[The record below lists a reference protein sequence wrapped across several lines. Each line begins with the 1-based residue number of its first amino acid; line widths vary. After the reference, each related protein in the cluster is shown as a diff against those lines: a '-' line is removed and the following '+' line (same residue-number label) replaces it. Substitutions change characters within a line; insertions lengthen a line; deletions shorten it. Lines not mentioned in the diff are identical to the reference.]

1 MEPVILIRPA
11 SLNDIVAIQQIAHT
25 TWPVA
30 YGAILSAEQ
39 LEFMLAQSYSKESLT
54 EQINTGH
61 SFLLAIEK
69 GIPVGFASFNLLA
82 PQKYKLQKLYV
93 LPTVHKNGAGKLLLD
108 AVIEKVKETG
118 AHSLQLN
125 VNRNNKAIGFYQKM
139 GFEIV
144 EQVDIPI
151 GHGYFMNDYV
161 MEKPL

>member
-1 MEPVILIRPA
+1 MEPVILIRA
-11 SLNDIVAIQQIAHT
+11 ATVNDIVAIQQIAYT

-30 YGAILSAEQ
+30 YGAILTSEQ
-39 LEFMLAQSYSKESLT
+39 LEYMLAKSYSKESLT

-69 GIPVGFASFNLLA
+69 GIPVGFAAFNLSA

-108 AVIEKVKETG
+108 AVIERIKEKG
-118 AHSLQLN
+118 AHILQLN

-139 GFEIV
+139 GFGII

-151 GHGYFMNDYV
+151 GNGYFMNDYV
-161 MEKPL
+161 MEKQL